1 MTYCIAQGAMLNYF
15 VITSKGKNLEKNMCM
30 CVYIFIIYITKSHNY
45 TPETN
50 TML

>member
-30 CVYIFIIYITKSHNY
+30 CVYIFIICITKSHSY